1 MATYWGKQVNQPIFE
16 YETNIFLSYCWW
28 VSELSRF
35 YAIYCKWASYQKL
48 EVTMEYSSMH
58 GWWYFINLSF
68 INYHTA
74 MEIIIFFQLL
84 LHPILLIHDYPISSN
99 TYFDCMNKRRK
110 VKLHFSDY
118 IIFFFWQFLT
128 SHFFSFEFATNVN
141 Q

>member
-1 MATYWGKQVNQPIFE
+1 MSKLITTKYLAKIRQFRDFIIELEGNFFLATYWGKQVNQPIFE

-35 YAIYCKWASYQKL
+35 YAIYCKWASYKKL

-74 MEIIIFFQLL
+74 MEIIIFSSFYS
-84 LHPILLIHDYPISSN
+84 IL
-99 TYFDCMNKRRK
+99 
-110 VKLHFSDY
+110 
-118 IIFFFWQFLT
+118 FFWFMIIQYPVIHIST
-128 SHFFSFEFATNVN
+128 VWSKEEK
-141 Q
+141 